1 MSEYIK
7 TGREIHREI
16 QEEIEDLKKD
26 TITSTTFLLDMADE
40 QWVSL
45 SWLKEQIDKQTN
57 AIADNPISFY
67 DTGAWDML
75 RWFSKLLEDEVKQK

>member
-1 MSEYIK
+1 MAEHIK
-7 TGREIHREI
+7 TGYD
-16 QEEIEDLKKD
+16 IEDSMRQGKLAYDAGGQK
-26 TITSTTFLLDMADE
+26 

-57 AIADNPISFY
+57 DIADKPISVY

-75 RWFSKLLEDEVKQK
+75 RWFSKLLEEK

>member
-1 MSEYIK
+1 MSEHIK

-26 TITSTTFLLDMADE
+26 TITSTTFLLDMADK
-40 QWVSL
+40 QWIPF

-57 AIADNPISFY
+57 DIADKPISVY

-75 RWFSKLLEDEVKQK
+75 RWFSKLLDGKVKQK